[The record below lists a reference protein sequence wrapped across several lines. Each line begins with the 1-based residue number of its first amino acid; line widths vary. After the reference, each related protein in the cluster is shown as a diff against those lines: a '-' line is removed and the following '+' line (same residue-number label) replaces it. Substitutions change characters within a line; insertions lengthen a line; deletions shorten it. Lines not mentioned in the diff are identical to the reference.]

1 MIEDDL
7 CSLGFMFDAC
17 HQRETRSV
25 SLKGDLVLQVR
36 TIGDRPG
43 HLQSG
48 QYIWPASIAAANYLI
63 NRWDSLQCKAVLEL
77 GSGCG
82 ITGIALSKMAGVQS
96 VIMTDYDLGSLQLIS
111 ENIQLNGNNDSS
123 SSSSAISSS
132 HYLEWGA
139 PIPPSIQQLPLFPP
153 EGFRLVVGADLVY
166 SKDVIPALLRTVLS
180 LLHESLGVFILVSSF
195 RLSDVSSIHCYCAL
209 NRPIHGSC

>member
-1 MIEDDL
+1 MIDDEL

-17 HQRETRSV
+17 HQRETRAV
-25 SLKGDLVLQVR
+25 ILKGDLVLQIR

-48 QYIWPASIAAANYLI
+48 QYIWPASIAAANYII
-63 NRWDSLQCKAVLEL
+63 NRWDSLQCKTVLEL

-82 ITGIALSKMAGVQS
+82 ITGIALSKMEGVQS

-111 ENIQLNGNNDSS
+111 ENIQLNGNSDSS
-123 SSSSAISSS
+123 SSRAISSS

-139 PIPPSIQQLPLFPP
+139 PIPPAIQQLPLFPLD
-153 EGFRLVVGADLVY
+153 GFRLVVGADLVY
-166 SKDVIPALLRTVLS
+166 SKDVIPALLRTVHS
-180 LLHESLGVFILVSSF
+180 LLHKSLGVFILVSSF
-195 RLSDVSSIHCYCAL
+195 RLSDVSSIHCYCVL
-209 NRPIHGSC
+209 NRLIHRSY

>member
-1 MIEDDL
+1 M

-17 HQRETRSV
+17 HQRETRAV
-25 SLKGDLVLQVR
+25 TLGGDLVLQVR

-63 NRWDSLQCKAVLEL
+63 QRWDSLQCKEVLEL

-82 ITGIALSKMAGVQS
+82 ITGIAVSKMAGVQS

-111 ENIQLNGNNDSS
+111 ENIQLNGSNDSIRD
-123 SSSSAISSS
+123 ISTS

-139 PIPPSIQQLPLFPP
+139 PIPPAIQQLPLFPSD
-153 EGFRLVVGADLVY
+153 GFRLVVGADLVY
-166 SKDVIPALLRTVLS
+166 SKDVIPALLRTVRS
-180 LLHESLGVFILVSSF
+180 LLHESLGVFVLVSSF
-195 RLSDVSSIHCYCAL
+195 RLSDVSSTAAA
-209 NRPIHGSC
+209 R

>member
-1 MIEDDL
+1 M

-17 HQRETRSV
+17 HQRETREV

-63 NRWDSLQCKAVLEL
+63 HHWDSLQCNAVLEL

-82 ITGIALSKMAGVQS
+82 ITGIALSKMKGVQS

-111 ENIQLNGNNDSS
+111 ENIQLNGNDDNISS
-123 SSSSAISSS
+123 HVISSS

-139 PIPPSIQQLPLFPP
+139 PISPTIQQLPLFPP
-153 EGFRLVVGADLVY
+153 QGFRLVVGADLVY
-166 SKDVIPALLRTVLS
+166 SKDVIPALLRTVRS
-180 LLHESLGVFILVSSF
+180 LLHESLGVFVLVSSF
-195 RLSDVSSIHCYCAL
+195 RLSDVSELYCLSIDKL
-209 NRPIHGSC
+209 PGSC